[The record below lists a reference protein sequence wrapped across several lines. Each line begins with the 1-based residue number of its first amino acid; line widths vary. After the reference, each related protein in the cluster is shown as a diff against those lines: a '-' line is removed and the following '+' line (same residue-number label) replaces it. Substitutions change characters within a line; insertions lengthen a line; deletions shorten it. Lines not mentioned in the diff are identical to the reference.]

1 MPEPDHPFA
10 RKAAP
15 IPGAARRPLPALP
28 DMELVVLAQQG
39 SRQAFGELVRRHGSP
54 VRVLLRRMGA
64 DPAAADDVG
73 QDAFLIAYERIGEF
87 RGEGGFCPWV
97 RRIAARL
104 YIKRWRKGARLEPLD
119 EEDLEAEAA
128 RPDHSSD
135 QRIDLEAALAG
146 LSAPERVC
154 VSLCYG
160 AGLTHVEAAEA
171 LGSPVGTVKSHV
183 KRGLEKLRVAMG
195 SEFSAPPPPPG
206 ARMTET
212 RAHG

>member
-1 MPEPDHPFA
+1 
-10 RKAAP
+10 
-15 IPGAARRPLPALP
+15 
-28 DMELVVLAQQG
+28 MELVLLSQQG
-39 SRQAFGELVRRHGSP
+39 SRPAFGELVRRHGSP

-64 DPAAADDVG
+64 DPATADDVA
-73 QDAFLIAYERIGEF
+73 QDAFLIAFERIGEF

-104 YIKRWRKGARLEPLD
+104 YVKRWRKGSRLD
-119 EEDLEAEAA
+119 QADEAELERAGGDW
-128 RPDHSSD
+128 RPDEK
-135 QRIDLEAALAG
+135 IDLEAALAG
-146 LSAPERVC
+146 LSSGERVC

-183 KRGLEKLRVAMG
+183 KRGLEKLKVRMG
-195 SEFSAPPPPPG
+195 VEITDAPRPAG